1 MVEWYHKATVTN
13 NGEKRMA
20 KIKATLT
27 VYCASIY
34 DEEAGFTVD
43 ELIEETNNEGDDV
56 EVSPVLPLNE
66 DDEHSDREFTVIG
79 EVEVVRKWIGHFYSL
94 NDEGVQD
101 LLNDGTWYYEEV

>member
-1 MVEWYHKATVTN
+1 
-13 NGEKRMA
+13 MA

-34 DEEAGFTVD
+34 DEEAGFSVD

-56 EVSPVLPLNE
+56 EVSQLRPCNE
-66 DDEHSDREFTVIG
+66 NDEHSDREFTVTG
-79 EVEVVRKWIGHFYSL
+79 DEVAVRKWIGHFYSL

-101 LLNDGTWYYEEV
+101 LLNDGTWNYEEV